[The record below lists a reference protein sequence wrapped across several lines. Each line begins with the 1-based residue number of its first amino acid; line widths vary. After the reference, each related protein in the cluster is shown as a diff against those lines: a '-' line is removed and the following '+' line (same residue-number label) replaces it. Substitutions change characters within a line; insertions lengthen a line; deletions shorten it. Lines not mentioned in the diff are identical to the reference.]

1 MAQLEL
7 ISRSDSDLMMY
18 PINRI
23 KEAFMDWSDELIE
36 ILYHILSELTGSDP
50 VDSWKVA
57 EVFDE
62 IHPEMLRCV
71 DPI

>member
-1 MAQLEL
+1 
-7 ISRSDSDLMMY
+7 
-18 PINRI
+18 
-23 KEAFMDWSDELIE
+23 MDWSVDADSYLEWLQDTKPTELEFLGGKEDELIE
-36 ILYHILSELTGSDP
+36 ILYHIISELTGSDP

-62 IHPEMLRCV
+62 IHPKMLRCV